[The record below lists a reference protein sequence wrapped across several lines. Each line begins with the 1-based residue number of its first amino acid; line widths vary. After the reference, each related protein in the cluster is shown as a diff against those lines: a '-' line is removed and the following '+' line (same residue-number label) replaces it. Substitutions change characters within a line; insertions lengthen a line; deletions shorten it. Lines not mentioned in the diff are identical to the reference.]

1 MLLFH
6 IDAIFRIAFTV
17 LLLELFQDV
26 EADNRTM
33 AYVWIAILTVIWYI
47 SQLFKEL
54 ALNRSYLIA
63 TRIKSGLAMLLYA
76 KLSKMTN
83 FVLNSSEQIAK
94 ITNLIAN
101 DLCVLEA
108 RAPILINA
116 LVFPF
121 LVIATTIVMVV
132 RVGWPAFAGLAVIVV
147 FIPIMMCISNKNR
160 EILTN
165 VNGLKDKRITITT

>member
-1 MLLFH
+1 
-6 IDAIFRIAFTV
+6 
-17 LLLELFQDV
+17 
-26 EADNRTM
+26 M
-33 AYVWIAILTVIWYI
+33 AYVWIAILTVLWYL

-54 ALNRSYLIA
+54 ALNRSYLMA

-76 KLSKMTN
+76 KLSKMTS
-83 FVLNSSEQIAK
+83 FVLNSSEQISK

-116 LVFPF
+116 LAFPF
-121 LVIATTIVMVV
+121 LIICVTIVLIL
-132 RVGWPAFAGLAVIVV
+132 RVGLPALAGLGVILI

-160 EILTN
+160 EILTT